1 MNISDAIYEYAK
13 TEIIPVIANGS
24 DFTAGLVNGI
34 LRAGRKKISVKI
46 SDNSMLK
53 AVGIVKDDGNVDAE
67 TLKEFIEGVFEE
79 RAEIPITLADLLK
92 ATTGIDS
99 DNELL
104 QDKIKITR
112 ADAEKLIELIM
123 R

>member
-67 TLKEFIEGVFEE
+67 TLKEFIEGVFDE
-79 RAEIPITLADLLK
+79 RTEMPITLADLLK

>member
-53 AVGIVKDDGNVDAE
+53 AVGIVKDDGNIDAE

-79 RAEIPITLADLLK
+79 RTEMPITLADLLK